1 MERMI
6 HQFYKSKVI
15 SFEEYDRLSDEE
27 IVELLRRR
35 QIILY
40 DNFKTCQQ
48 IKNRRSSKD
57 TSKINSL
64 HRNNLTNYLTVT

>member
-6 HQFYKSKVI
+6 YQFYKSKVI

-35 QIILY
+35 QIILC
-40 DNFKTCQQ
+40 D
-48 IKNRRSSKD
+48 
-57 TSKINSL
+57 
-64 HRNNLTNYLTVT
+64 